1 MIIVITGPTGV
12 GKTKLSINLAKK
24 YDAVIIN
31 ADAMQVYKGLDIG
44 TAKVKKE
51 EMENIEHYLIDIL
64 DISKSYSIYDYQK
77 DGRKIIDKF
86 IVLNKNIIIV
96 GGSALYI
103 KALLYNYTF
112 KENMINNNYDNVS
125 TEELYERLIKLDKDI
140 DVDRYN
146 RRRIIRAL
154 NYYLENG
161 TSINENDDGNE
172 LLYKDTIFIG
182 LTTSRDKLYD
192 LINKRVDNMINE
204 GLINEVKYFY
214 DNNLIERPLLTGIG
228 YKEVISYFKG
238 DISYE
243 KMVELIKKNSRHYAK
258 RQYTFM
264 NNKMDIKWFEVCFSD
279 FNKTVF
285 EIEDYIDNIKKD
297 YV

>member
-112 KENMINNNYDNVS
+112 KENMINNNYDNIS

-243 KMVELIKKNSRHYAK
+243 EMVELIKKNSRHYAK

-264 NNKMDIKWFEVCFSD
+264 NNKMDIKWFEGCFSD

>member
-112 KENMINNNYDNVS
+112 KENMINNNYDNIS

-243 KMVELIKKNSRHYAK
+243 EMVELIKKNSRHYAK
-258 RQYTFM
+258 RQYTFF
-264 NNKMDIKWFEVCFSD
+264 NNQFKDIKWYNVDEISFED
-279 FNKTVF
+279 
-285 EIEDYIDNIKKD
+285 IIKKI
-297 YV
+297 

>member
-44 TAKVKKE
+44 TAKVKKD

-112 KENMINNNYDNVS
+112 KDNMINNNYDNIS

-243 KMVELIKKNSRHYAK
+243 EMVELIKKNSRHYAK

>member
-64 DISKSYSIYDYQK
+64 DISKYYSIYDYQK

-243 KMVELIKKNSRHYAK
+243 EMVELIKKNSRHYAK

>member
-243 KMVELIKKNSRHYAK
+243 EMVELIKKNSRHYAK